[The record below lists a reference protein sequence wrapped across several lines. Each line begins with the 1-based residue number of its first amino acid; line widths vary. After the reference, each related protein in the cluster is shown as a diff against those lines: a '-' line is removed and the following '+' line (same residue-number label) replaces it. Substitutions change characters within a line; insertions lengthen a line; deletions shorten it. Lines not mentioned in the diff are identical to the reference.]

1 MPVAQMRNL
10 VSKKY
15 GPSWAKK
22 VERMSDPQVAAV
34 YMRMLNQGLLK

>member
-1 MPVAQMRNL
+1 MPVAQMRKL
-10 VSKKY
+10 ISKKY

-34 YMRMLNQGLLK
+34 YLRMLDKGLLK